1 MSTWYV
7 PALMTSLG
15 LRRASLL
22 NVGSPAVR
30 IHTWNS
36 YHVEISGRPVSFV
49 YPSGNLRAQFGGGTT
64 WSTVYVVLPN
74 LAESED
80 QAILLLLML

>member
-7 PALMTSLG
+7 PALITSSG

-36 YHVEISGRPVSFV
+36 YHVERSGRPVSFV
-49 YPSGNLRAQFGGGTT
+49 YPSGYLKAQFGGGTT
-64 WSTVYVVLPN
+64 WSTVYDVLPN
-74 LAESED
+74 RAESED
-80 QAILLLLML
+80 QAMLLSLML